1 MMAVAGGGQPCC
13 DICIVLNMGDPKI
26 IHNLSSLKAKGKRVV
41 LGHPATCKHPGERPC
56 IANGKANMFQANN
69 LLCC

>member
-1 MMAVAGGGQPCC
+1 
-13 DICIVLNMGDPKI
+13 MGDPKI

-41 LGHPATCKHPGERPC
+41 LGHLATCKHPGERPC